1 MELRDYQ
8 QAAVEAVYGHLRE
21 RDDNPLVVIPTGGG
35 KTPVIASICR
45 DAVTLWQGRVLVLA
59 HVKELWGFDVV
70 LEEVDDG
77 GRRLKVHRT

>member
-45 DAVTLWQGRVLVLA
+45 DAVARWQGRVLVLA
-59 HVKELWGFDVV
+59 HVKELLEQAVQVFLVDV
-70 LEEVDDG
+70 
-77 GRRLKVHRT
+77 